1 MYVIFPHICVPFPVH
16 IPIRRSSLNKR
27 YLIIGLPVAKPNKVL
42 NSVEKIQN
50 VGRITKRALR
60 IPRQLQWADYLTF
73 VGKGRAWSFQL
84 HINRLE
90 TI

>member
-1 MYVIFPHICVPFPVH
+1 MYIPV
-16 IPIRRSSLNKR
+16 RLSSLNKR
-27 YLIIGLPVAKPNKVL
+27 YLIIGLPVAKPSKVL
-42 NSVEKIQN
+42 SSVEKIQN

-84 HINRLE
+84 HTNRLE